1 MNGSLIFPRD
11 AFVGITVTHLSNK
24 VILHRF
30 FLLSRGIIL
39 PFFVDI
45 RRFNFFSSYGR
56 GGGQVLHPIET
67 LRKITEIFR
76 SNRNLYE

>member
-30 FLLSRGIIL
+30 FLLSRGIVL

-56 GGGQVLHPIET
+56 EGGQVLHPIET